1 MRIGKP
7 ESKTS
12 LKFDNVKI
20 GETFR
25 PCERGSNDIY
35 MKIVSV
41 FDNPYPDEFVGRLY
55 NAVNLATGNLCKF
68 NDSIYV
74 APVDAYIEEVK

>member
-1 MRIGKP
+1 MCIGKP

-25 PCERGSNDIY
+25 PYERDCNDIY

-41 FDNPYPDEFVGRLY
+41 FDNPYPDEIVGKLY
-55 NAVNLATGNLCKF
+55 NAVNLATGDLCKF

-74 APVDAYIEEVK
+74 TPVDAYIEEVK